1 MAALVITFI
10 RAEVI
15 MAGLWFRAKATK
27 GDGAK
32 RP

>member
-1 MAALVITFI
+1 MAALVITFM

-15 MAGLWFRAKATK
+15 MVGLWFRAKATK
-27 GDGAK
+27 RGGAK